1 MKAIKFSVVAV
12 CAMFVCA
19 QGQAQSLKDL
29 LENKS
34 VSSVISSV
42 TSAVGLSSA
51 VDMTGTWTYAGS
63 AVEFESDNL
72 LKKAGG
78 AVAASTVETKID
90 EQLTKVGIVA
100 GSTSFTFNS
109 DSTFTIS
116 GKRTINGTYSY
127 NAEDATVN
135 LKVNALLGTTAMV
148 SGASSQLC
156 LLFEADK
163 LLQLITLV
171 SGKVNNSTLK
181 TISSLASEY
190 EGMNLGLTLKK

>member
-1 MKAIKFSVVAV
+1 MKFIIAVV
-12 CAMFVCA
+12 CALFTCNLA
-19 QGQAQSLKDL
+19 QAQSLKDL
-29 LENKS
+29 LNKES

-42 TSAVGLSSA
+42 ASAAGIGSSI
-51 VDMTGTWTYAGS
+51 DMTGTWSYSGS
-63 AVEFESDNL
+63 AVEFDSENL

-78 AVAASTVETKID
+78 AVAASTVESKID

-100 GSTSFTFNS
+100 GSTTFTFNA

-127 NAEDATVN
+127 DSSESTVA
-135 LKVNALLGTTAMV
+135 LKVNALLGTTATV
-148 SGASSQLC
+148 SGSSSQMS

-171 SGKVNNSTLK
+171 GSKVNNTTLK
-181 TISSLASEY
+181 TISSLANEY
-190 EGMNLGLTLKK
+190 DGMKLGLEMTK